1 MPELSERPTRWSKT
15 SHLLATGFGAG
26 YVPLIPGTIGS
37 LWGLPLVWGI
47 QLIVDDPLVR
57 AVLAAIIFFA
67 GILICGAAE
76 KQFEKEDPGQI
87 VFDEIAAFP
96 VVFLFVEMTL
106 LTAVIGFV
114 LFRLFDIFK
123 PWPIRKIERLP
134 GGLGVMADDLVA
146 GIYAAAG
153 LLLTHQVLGM
163 FESGAG

>member
-1 MPELSERPTRWSKT
+1 MPELPQRPPRWSKL

-37 LWGLPLVWGI
+37 LWGLPLVWLLQWG
-47 QLIVDDPLVR
+47 VADPLIR
-57 AVLAAIIFFA
+57 AVIAAILFFA
-67 GILICGAAE
+67 GVLICGAAA
-76 KQFEKEDPGQI
+76 KRFEKEDPGQI

-96 VVFLFVEMTL
+96 IVFLFVPIGP
-106 LTAVIGFV
+106 LTAVIGFI
-114 LFRLFDIFK
+114 LFRFFDILK
-123 PWPIRKIERLP
+123 PWPIPKIERLP

-163 FESGAG
+163 FESGGA